1 MNINQENISEKEGN
15 TNILET
21 NINNINAD
29 LTESSTGRYLYGDYS
44 EFEENRNF
52 INILNDYISI
62 SNNIFIIHDKII
74 KLDQHIEE
82 TYNFQK
88 DLQNRFTD
96 FTKAME
102 SSIYNFYSTHHLKV
116 LQTLNEKS
124 NEGKIFFDTKD
135 YLMNSFQVMEKE
147 YSRNL
152 KNYQEN
158 IKIKTN
164 DYYRNSIKLIQT
176 WLAKGLVTFPYSFL
190 MNLKNSF
197 EMNLINDDGKIYYKI
212 TNTNS
217 IIIDNRDGHGDGSK
231 ILTYSFSMDESRS
244 NFFYQKQKLSDF
256 NIHNLVFPIGY
267 KVSISKKLKRSFK
280 LVSTIEDDKENSNKE
295 PEKIFLDNY
304 FLSHI
309 KLEKSKNIILRIAN
323 ENSNSKTDKIIE
335 INLNLMSNEIE
346 KCFNETFDNQELKT
360 WIKKSDLLTIDYI
373 VNNEKKNIIPM
384 IIDFFDTV
392 DFKQIFNLCK
402 NIIKNIEK
410 TIDPLN
416 LQNGFKLE
424 SIELYGKKAID
435 DYLDKDG
442 NNERIYYDKTL
453 ISRFLEII
461 AEYLIPQIEKI
472 KEKSPVVGELI
483 LRYEMDDQ
491 PRKEYVL
498 KTEDIKAQLNNFE
511 DGKKILKI
519 FMIN

>member
-1 MNINQENISEKEGN
+1 MNINQENISEKDGN

-21 NINNINAD
+21 NIININAD

-62 SNNIFIIHDKII
+62 SNNIFVIHDKII
-74 KLDQHIEE
+74 KLDEHIEE

-88 DLQNRFTD
+88 DLHNRFTD
-96 FTKAME
+96 FTKTME

-217 IIIDNRDGHGDGSK
+217 IIIDNRDKHEDGSK
-231 ILTYSFSMDESRS
+231 VLTYSFSMDESPG
-244 NFFYQKQKLSDF
+244 NFFYKKQKLS
-256 NIHNLVFPIGY
+256 NILLQFFGILDKVVVFRD
-267 KVSISKKLKRSFK
+267 SLSLFK
-280 LVSTIEDDKENSNKE
+280 LMT
-295 PEKIFLDNY
+295 
-304 FLSHI
+304 
-309 KLEKSKNIILRIAN
+309 
-323 ENSNSKTDKIIE
+323 
-335 INLNLMSNEIE
+335 
-346 KCFNETFDNQELKT
+346 
-360 WIKKSDLLTIDYI
+360 KKY
-373 VNNEKKNIIPM
+373 
-384 IIDFFDTV
+384 
-392 DFKQIFNLCK
+392 
-402 NIIKNIEK
+402 
-410 TIDPLN
+410 
-416 LQNGFKLE
+416 
-424 SIELYGKKAID
+424 
-435 DYLDKDG
+435 
-442 NNERIYYDKTL
+442 
-453 ISRFLEII
+453 
-461 AEYLIPQIEKI
+461 
-472 KEKSPVVGELI
+472 
-483 LRYEMDDQ
+483 
-491 PRKEYVL
+491 
-498 KTEDIKAQLNNFE
+498 
-511 DGKKILKI
+511 
-519 FMIN
+519 

>member
-21 NINNINAD
+21 NITNINAD

-62 SNNIFIIHDKII
+62 SNNIFVIHDKII

-88 DLQNRFTD
+88 DLHNRFTD

-124 NEGKIFFDTKD
+124 NEGKFFFDTKD

-190 MNLKNSF
+190 VNLKNSF

-217 IIIDNRDGHGDGSK
+217 IIIDNRDGHEDGSK
-231 ILTYSFSMDESRS
+231 VLTYSFSMDESPS

-280 LVSTIEDDKENSNKE
+280 LVSSIEDDKENSNKE
-295 PEKIFLDNY
+295 PEKIILDNY

-309 KLEKSKNIILRIAN
+309 KLEKNKNIILGIAN
-323 ENSNSKTDKIIE
+323 EISNSKTDKIIE

-346 KCFNETFDNQELKT
+346 KCLNETFDNQELKT
-360 WIKKSDLLTIDYI
+360 WIKKNDLLTIDYI
-373 VNNEKKNIIPM
+373 VNNEKKNIMPM

-402 NIIKNIEK
+402 SIIKNIEK

-416 LQNGFKLE
+416 LQNGFRLVY
-424 SIELYGKKAID
+424 IELYGKKAID
-435 DYLDKDG
+435 HYIDKDG
-442 NNERIYYDKTL
+442 SNERIYYDKTL
-453 ISRFLEII
+453 ISRFLEIV
-461 AEYLIPQIEKI
+461 AEYLIPHVEKI

-483 LRYEMDDQ
+483 LRYEMDGQ

-498 KTEDIKAQLNNFE
+498 KTEDIKEQLNNFE

>member
-21 NINNINAD
+21 NITNINAD

-62 SNNIFIIHDKII
+62 SNNIFVIHDKII

-88 DLQNRFTD
+88 DLHNRFTD
-96 FTKAME
+96 FTKTME

-176 WLAKGLVTFPYSFL
+176 WLAKGLVTFPYSFFV
-190 MNLKNSF
+190 NLKNSF
-197 EMNLINDDGKIYYKI
+197 EMNLINDDGKINYKI

-217 IIIDNRDGHGDGSK
+217 IIIDNRDKH
-231 ILTYSFSMDESRS
+231 
-244 NFFYQKQKLSDF
+244 
-256 NIHNLVFPIGY
+256 
-267 KVSISKKLKRSFK
+267 
-280 LVSTIEDDKENSNKE
+280 
-295 PEKIFLDNY
+295 
-304 FLSHI
+304 
-309 KLEKSKNIILRIAN
+309 
-323 ENSNSKTDKIIE
+323 
-335 INLNLMSNEIE
+335 
-346 KCFNETFDNQELKT
+346 
-360 WIKKSDLLTIDYI
+360 
-373 VNNEKKNIIPM
+373 
-384 IIDFFDTV
+384 
-392 DFKQIFNLCK
+392 
-402 NIIKNIEK
+402 
-410 TIDPLN
+410 
-416 LQNGFKLE
+416 
-424 SIELYGKKAID
+424 
-435 DYLDKDG
+435 
-442 NNERIYYDKTL
+442 
-453 ISRFLEII
+453 
-461 AEYLIPQIEKI
+461 
-472 KEKSPVVGELI
+472 
-483 LRYEMDDQ
+483 
-491 PRKEYVL
+491 
-498 KTEDIKAQLNNFE
+498 E
-511 DGKKILKI
+511 DG
-519 FMIN
+519 

>member
-1 MNINQENISEKEGN
+1 
-15 TNILET
+15 
-21 NINNINAD
+21 
-29 LTESSTGRYLYGDYS
+29 
-44 EFEENRNF
+44 
-52 INILNDYISI
+52 
-62 SNNIFIIHDKII
+62 
-74 KLDQHIEE
+74 
-82 TYNFQK
+82 
-88 DLQNRFTD
+88 
-96 FTKAME
+96 
-102 SSIYNFYSTHHLKV
+102 
-116 LQTLNEKS
+116 
-124 NEGKIFFDTKD
+124 
-135 YLMNSFQVMEKE
+135 
-147 YSRNL
+147 
-152 KNYQEN
+152 
-158 IKIKTN
+158 
-164 DYYRNSIKLIQT
+164 
-176 WLAKGLVTFPYSFL
+176 LVTFPYSFFV
-190 MNLKNSF
+190 NLKNSF

-212 TNTNS
+212 TNINS
-217 IIIDNRDGHGDGSK
+217 IIIDNRDKHEDGSK
-231 ILTYSFSMDESRS
+231 VLTYSFSMDESPG

-335 INLNLMSNEIE
+335 INLNLMNNEIE

-373 VNNEKKNIIPM
+373 VNNEKKNIIPV
-384 IIDFFDTV
+384 IIDFFGTV

-402 NIIKNIEK
+402 YIIKNIEK

-416 LQNGFKLE
+416 LQNGFRLE
-424 SIELYGKKAID
+424 YVDIYGKKAID
-435 DYLDKDG
+435 HYIDKDG
-442 NNERIYYDKTL
+442 GNERIYYDKTL

-483 LRYEMDDQ
+483 LRYEMDGQ

-498 KTEDIKAQLNNFE
+498 KTEDIKEQLNNFE